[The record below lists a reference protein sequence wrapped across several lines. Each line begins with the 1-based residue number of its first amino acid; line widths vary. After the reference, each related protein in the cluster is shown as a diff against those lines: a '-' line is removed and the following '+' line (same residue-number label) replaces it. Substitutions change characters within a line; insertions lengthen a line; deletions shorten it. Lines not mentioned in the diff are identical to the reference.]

1 MFCFFNITIFDTKM
15 NTKIR
20 IYYLTL
26 LMAISL
32 LGTAQ
37 NLSRD
42 SLEIEINRLEMLSSS
57 LDVDSTLAFYYNDMC
72 EKCIFSGDNRAE
84 EFLKRFENK
93 YKLLSKNWKPAE
105 ALFYRAKGKY
115 LEKKGDYKKAI
126 ELYLDAIKILE
137 SNVCDP
143 KHLTY
148 SYIMAG
154 FVLTNNHNTEECIK
168 LFKKAEPL
176 ALREKNK
183 ANIIWIYDYFGDVEY
198 DKAKNKKDFEK
209 ALFYYKKVE
218 QFIPETNIRNQKA
231 NNLEGLGKT
240 YWKLGN
246 KKLAYE
252 YFNKALSEA
261 NKKKEGEGFN
271 LWNIYSQLSYF
282 NNEENKVE
290 EAIVNAKKG
299 LDAAEYHGYAEF
311 ILRSHQDL
319 YQFYKKN
326 GDTRNALLSFEKY
339 VVLHDSLGRNELNA
353 KYKELEGK
361 YKYEIQENK
370 IKELQ
375 TQKLQLIGYSIGSAL
390 LLGLLALVYYIYT
403 NKKLKNKNH
412 ELTLKNNE
420 IENALFK
427 GEQQERKRIASDLHD
442 GLSTKISALKWR
454 LEAVEDDQ
462 KANAF
467 DDFVLQLE
475 NLYTDVRLISHNL
488 APIDLDKKG
497 FRQSI
502 EVLFSKL
509 NLLDKTTFF
518 IRETVDES
526 MLSLDLKFQ
535 LYCIILELSN
545 NVLKHSN
552 ANNAIFRMSINDEL
566 LIVLFEDD
574 GNLQKEKKVGMG
586 IKNIKSRIQD
596 LGGVLK
602 ISDNIGY
609 KVTMT
614 IPLK

>member
-1 MFCFFNITIFDTKM
+1 M

>member
-1 MFCFFNITIFDTKM
+1 M

-137 SNVCDP
+137 SNFCDP